1 MAEEKKNKKIHPLG
15 EKLVEHKIITPEQLE
30 IGLKK
35 HEKSAG
41 ALGETLIKLGFTTE
55 EDVLP
60 IAAQQLNIPYV
71 RIKKLKISPEVISK
85 IPAKVVHHYKILP
98 IGSIGNTITIAMSD
112 PMDIHTIDDIKL
124 LLGANIET
132 VLAGPNDIEE
142 GLKQYY
148 GVGAETVEKM
158 IAEEGGVKLEVPEET
173 AGEDIEKLAEDA
185 SIIKFVN
192 QILLEA
198 YRDRATDIHI
208 EPFED
213 ELRIRY
219 RIDGVLYKVTVP
231 PTIKHFHSAIVSRIK
246 VMANLNIAEHRLPQ
260 DGRIIVKVGDK
271 ELDLRVSILPSY
283 YGETVNIRL
292 LTVSSVLMGLPSLG
306 LMGKDME
313 ILEKIIKKPHGILLV
328 TGPTGSG
335 KTTTLYACL
344 HKLNSMDRKIITI
357 EDPIEYQL
365 HGINQL
371 QVQTKIDFTFAIGLR
386 SILRHDPDIMMV
398 GEIRDTET
406 ADITIRSALTGHFVF
421 STLHTNDAAS
431 AITRLMDMGVEP
443 YLISSCVECII
454 AQRLV
459 RLICPDCKQKID
471 PSKALL
477 KEIGVREL
485 PKDVVLYEGKGCEKC
500 KHSAYRGRTAI
511 YEILVITDP
520 LRDLI
525 MQRVPANIIKKK
537 AQEQGMR
544 TLRQDGWQKIIEG
557 ITTIPEVLKVTQEET
572 VVE

>member
-1 MAEEKKNKKIHPLG
+1 MSEEKKPVRHPLG
-15 EKLVEHKIITPEQLE
+15 EKLVEHKVITPEQLE
-30 IGLKK
+30 IGLREQ
-35 HEKSAG
+35 EKTAG
-41 ALGETLIKLGFTTE
+41 ALGETLVKLGFTTE
-55 EDVLP
+55 EDILP
-60 IAAQQLNIPYV
+60 IVAKQLNIPYV
-71 RIKKLKISPEVISK
+71 KIRELKIPPEVISK
-85 IPAKVVHHYKILP
+85 IPAKIAHHYKILP
-98 IGSIGNTITIAMSD
+98 IKALDKTLTVAMSD
-112 PMDIHTIDDIKL
+112 PMDIHTLDDIKL
-124 LLGANIET
+124 LLGCSVEP
-132 VLAGPNDIEE
+132 VLAGPKDIEE

-158 IAEEGGVKLEVPEET
+158 IAEEGGIKLEVPTEVS
-173 AGEDIEKLAEDA
+173 GEDIEKLAEDA
-185 SIIKFVN
+185 SIIRFVN

-208 EPFED
+208 EPFEN
-213 ELRIRY
+213 ELRIRF
-219 RIDGVLYKVTVP
+219 RIDGVLYKVNVP

-260 DGRIIVKVGDK
+260 DGRIMVKVGDK
-271 ELDLRVSILPSY
+271 ELDLRVSILPTY

-306 LMGKDME
+306 LLPRDLE
-313 ILEKIIKKPHGILLV
+313 ILEKIIQKPHGILLV

-344 HKLNSMDRKIITI
+344 NKLNTMDRKIITI

-365 HGINQL
+365 QGINQL
-371 QVQTKIDFTFAIGLR
+371 QVLPKIDFTFATGLR
-386 SILRHDPDIMMV
+386 SMLRHDPDIMMV

-406 ADITIRSALTGHFVF
+406 ADITMRSALTGHFVF

-431 AITRLMDMGVEP
+431 AITRLIDMGVEP
-443 YLISSCVECII
+443 YLIASCVECII

-471 PSKALL
+471 PKKELL
-477 KEIGVREL
+477 LEMGIKEL
-485 PKDVVLYEGKGCEKC
+485 PSDVILYEGKGCDKC
-500 KHSAYRGRTAI
+500 KHSGYRGRTAI
-511 YEILVITDP
+511 YEILVMTDQI
-520 LRDLI
+520 RDLV

-544 TLRQDGWQKIIEG
+544 TLRQDGWQKILMG

>member
-1 MAEEKKNKKIHPLG
+1 MDKKSKESPLG
-15 EKLVEHKIITPEQLE
+15 KRLVEDKIITPEQLE
-30 IGLKK
+30 QGLREQDKNAQ
-35 HEKSAG
+35 S
-41 ALGETLIKLGFTTE
+41 LGDTLVNLGFTTE
-55 EDVLP
+55 SDILP
-60 IAAQQLNIPYV
+60 VIARQLNLTYV
-71 RIKKLKISPEVISK
+71 RIKNLTIPPEVIEK
-85 IPAKVVHHYKILP
+85 IPAKIAHHYKILP
-98 IGSIGNTITIAMSD
+98 VKADGKKITIAMSD
-112 PMDIHTIDDIKL
+112 PTDIHTVDDLKL
-124 LLGANIET
+124 LLRCDVVP
-132 VLAGPNDIEE
+132 VLAGPRDIND

-158 IAEEGGVKLEVPEET
+158 IAEEGGIKLEIPEEV

-185 SIIKFVN
+185 SIIRFVN

-208 EPFED
+208 EPFEN

-219 RIDGVLYKVTVP
+219 RIDGVLYKVSVP
-231 PTIKHFHSAIVSRIK
+231 PNIKHFHSAVVSRIK

-260 DGRIIVKVGDK
+260 DGRIIVKVGGK

-306 LMGKDME
+306 LEGRDLEIME
-313 ILEKIIKKPHGILLV
+313 NIIKKPHGILLV

-344 HKLNSMDRKIITI
+344 NKLNLMDRKIITI

-365 HGINQL
+365 QGINQL
-371 QVQTKIDFTFAIGLR
+371 QIMPKIDFTFARGLR
-386 SILRHDPDIMMV
+386 SMLRHDPDIMMV

-406 ADITIRSALTGHFVF
+406 ADVTIRSALTGHFVF
-421 STLHTNDAAS
+421 STLHTNDAAG
-431 AITRLMDMGVEP
+431 AITRLIDMGVEP

-459 RLICPDCKQKID
+459 RLICPDCRQKID
-471 PSKALL
+471 PSKEIL
-477 KEIGVREL
+477 KEMGVDKL
-485 PKDVVLYEGKGCEKC
+485 PSGVVLYEGRGCEKC
-500 KHSAYRGRTAI
+500 KHSGYRGRTGI
-511 YEILVITDP
+511 YEVLVVTDSI
-520 LRDLI
+520 RELI

-544 TLRQDGWQKIIEG
+544 TLRQDGWQRIIAG
-557 ITTIPEVLKVTQEET
+557 KTAIPEVLKVTQEES
-572 VVE
+572 VIE

>member
-1 MAEEKKNKKIHPLG
+1 MVDENKEKSKLG

-30 IGLKK
+30 IGLKAQGK
-35 HEKSAG
+35 DTSNLTD
-41 ALGETLIKLGFTTE
+41 ALVRLGFTTE
-55 EDVLP
+55 EDILP
-60 IAAQQLNIPYV
+60 VVAKQLNIPFV
-71 RIKKLKISPEVISK
+71 RIKQLKIPPEIVSK
-85 IPAKVVHHYKILP
+85 IPAKVAHHYKILP
-98 IGSIGNTITIAMSD
+98 LKVVGNTLTVAMSD

-124 LLGANIET
+124 LLGCT
-132 VLAGPNDIEE
+132 VDPVLAGPKDLEE
-142 GLKQYY
+142 ALKHYY

-158 IAEEGGVKLEVPEET
+158 MADESAIKIEAPDQMV
-173 AGEDIEKLAEDA
+173 GEDIEKLAEDA

-192 QILLEA
+192 QVLLEA

-208 EPFED
+208 EPFEE

-219 RIDGVLYKVTVP
+219 RIDGVMYKVNVP
-231 PTIKHFHSAIVSRIK
+231 PKIKLFHSAIVSRIK

-292 LTVSSVLMGLPSLG
+292 LTVSSVLMGLKSLG
-306 LMGKDME
+306 FMDKDLAIIE
-313 ILEKIIKKPHGILLV
+313 NIIKKPHGILLV

-335 KTTTLYACL
+335 KTTSLYACL
-344 HKLNSMDRKIITI
+344 NKLNTLDRKIITI

-365 HGINQL
+365 QGINQL
-371 QVQTKIDFTFAIGLR
+371 QVMPKINFTFAAGLR
-386 SILRHDPDIMMV
+386 SMLRHDPDIMMV

-431 AITRLMDMGVEP
+431 AVTRLIDMGVEP
-443 YLISSCVECII
+443 YLISSCVECIV

-459 RLICPDCKQKID
+459 RVICPDCKVKIE
-471 PSKALL
+471 PKIELL
-477 KEIGVREL
+477 KEMGVSAL
-485 PKDVVLYEGKGCEKC
+485 PAGVELYEGKGCEKC
-500 KHSAYRGRTAI
+500 KHSGYRGRSGI
-511 YEILVITDP
+511 YEILVINDSI
-520 LRDLI
+520 RDLI

-537 AQEQGMR
+537 AQVMGMR
-544 TLRQDGWQKIIEG
+544 TLRQDGWQKILAG
-557 ITTIPEVLKVTQEET
+557 ITTISEVLKVTQEET

>member
-1 MAEEKKNKKIHPLG
+1 M
-15 EKLVEHKIITPEQLE
+15 T
-30 IGLKK
+30 
-35 HEKSAG
+35 
-41 ALGETLIKLGFTTE
+41 
-55 EDVLP
+55 
-60 IAAQQLNIPYV
+60 
-71 RIKKLKISPEVISK
+71 
-85 IPAKVVHHYKILP
+85 
-98 IGSIGNTITIAMSD
+98 D
-112 PMDIHTIDDIKL
+112 PQDIHSVDDIKL
-124 LLGANIET
+124 ILGSNVET
-132 VLAGPNDIEE
+132 VLAGRKDIED

-158 IAEEGGVKLEVPEET
+158 IAEEGGIKLEVPENVT
-173 AGEDIEKLAEDA
+173 GEDIEKLAEDA

-219 RIDGVLYKVTVP
+219 RIDGVLYKVSLP
-231 PTIKHFHSAIVSRIK
+231 PSIKHFHSAIVSRIK

-260 DGRIIVKVGDK
+260 DGRIMVKVGDK

-292 LTVSSVLMGLPSLG
+292 LSVSSILMGLPSLG
-306 LMGKDME
+306 LMGKDLE
-313 ILEKIIKKPHGILLV
+313 ILESIIKKPHGILLV

-344 HKLNSMDRKIITI
+344 NQLNTMDSKIITI

-365 HGINQL
+365 QGINQL
-371 QVQTKIDFTFAIGLR
+371 QVMPKINFTFATGLR
-386 SILRHDPDIMMV
+386 SMLRHDPDIMMV

-431 AITRLMDMGVEP
+431 AVTRLVDMGVEP

-459 RLICPDCKQKID
+459 RIICPDCKQKIE
-471 PSKALL
+471 PNKQLL
-477 KEIGVREL
+477 NEIGLREL
-485 PKDVVLYEGKGCEKC
+485 PAGVSLYEGKGCEKC
-500 KHSAYRGRTAI
+500 KHSGYKGRSAI
-511 YEILVITDP
+511 YELLVITD
-520 LRDLI
+520 LIRDLI
-525 MQRVPANIIKKK
+525 MQKVPANIIKRK
-537 AQEQGMR
+537 AQELGMR
-544 TLRQDGWQKIIEG
+544 TLRQDGLQKVLSG
-557 ITTIPEVLKVTQEET
+557 MTTIPEVLKVTQEET